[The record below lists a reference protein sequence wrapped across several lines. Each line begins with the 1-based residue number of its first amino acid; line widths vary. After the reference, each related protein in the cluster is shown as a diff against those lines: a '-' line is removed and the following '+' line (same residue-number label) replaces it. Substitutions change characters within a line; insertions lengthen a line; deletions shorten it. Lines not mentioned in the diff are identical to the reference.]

1 MNQGDIVNGM
11 TRQEWNIVQRERYYE
26 RKKRYK
32 EQGLNSV
39 GKPYKNTPPRKRG
52 KKKGDS
58 TKPKRN
64 DFKTFQEF
72 DNALWQW
79 QKKKAEESYAQR
91 MEEKKQAIKNLIRQR
106 KQQLKD

>member
-1 MNQGDIVNGM
+1 MVC
-11 TRQEWNIVQRERYYE
+11 QEKSGTKSSWQCTMKE

-32 EQGLNSV
+32 EQGLNSI

-52 KKKGDS
+52 VKKRDS
-58 TKPKRN
+58 TKPRRK

-79 QKKKAEESYAQR
+79 QKKKAEESYAKR
-91 MEEKKQAIKNLIRQR
+91 MEEKMLAIKNIILQK
-106 KQQLKD
+106 KQQLSN